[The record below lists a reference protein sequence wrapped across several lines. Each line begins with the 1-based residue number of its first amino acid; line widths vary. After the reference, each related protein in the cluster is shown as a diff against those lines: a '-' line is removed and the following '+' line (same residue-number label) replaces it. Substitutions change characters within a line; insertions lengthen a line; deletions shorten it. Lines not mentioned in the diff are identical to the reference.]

1 MKYTLRRCFNGE
13 VTDESQFLTTDLLVA
28 ANIINNNVAYVLN
41 GDKNDPDAIRLAE
54 MYRVVIAQTKTFL
67 ESLEN

>member
-1 MKYTLRRCFNGE
+1 MKYTLKRCMNGE
-13 VTDESQFLTTDLLVA
+13 PPGENEFLTTELLVA
-28 ANIINNNVAYVLN
+28 ANTINHNVAYILD

>member
-1 MKYTLRRCFNGE
+1 MRYTLKRCMNGE
-13 VTDESQFLTTDLLVA
+13 VPDENVFLTTDLLVA

-67 ESLEN
+67 DSLEE